1 MKQDRLVTCDVCGLS
16 YVTGLDTRTH
26 NAKHAKFLALSDRY
40 AEPRFGGDL
49 WLYPQREEEK
59 HAASDI
65 IDGEGRTIEE
75 RLAALERIAY
85 SWYCRA
91 VLGCRKRAPHFDKY
105 CALLGET
112 VQELFSIDIAAA
124 FTDRYGTSPGVI
136 PRGFTDLPE
145 TGRNRE
151 RW

>member
-1 MKQDRLVTCDVCGLS
+1 VSWNEASVPWSQMVTSEALVFNL
-16 YVTGLDTRTH
+16 LNLLR
-26 NAKHAKFLALSDRY
+26 R
-40 AEPRFGGDL
+40 RL

-91 VLGCRKRAPHFDKY
+91 VLGCRKRAPFDKY